1 MAGISAAVS
10 VLFYALAEIGRNLTI
25 LSKRCTMPRCTTL
38 PSSSIGIP
46 LVAVRGMFPSAR
58 TKMANPT
65 PLRWVPTGFKALEG
79 QVGLR
84 IPSGLW

>member
-10 VLFYALAEIGRNLTI
+10 VLALAGIGHNLTI
-25 LSKRCTMPRCTTL
+25 LSKRCTMPRCATL

-58 TKMANPT
+58 TKMENPT
-65 PLRWVPTGFKALEG
+65 PLRWVPTGSKALEN
-79 QVGLR
+79 QAGLR